1 MLVYFEGHRY
11 PKDLVVPYFTD
22 RDFNEPVVPYMHD
35 KNGYYLE
42 YIGYIFVTSEKYSG
56 PVFILPK
63 LFLAVDVSDPEKRE
77 TLLGESGLLPELIF
91 DTDKDDNVLTLSGRE
106 TFLPELSLWLFR
118 AMVRFRED
126 CKKEKDHENLEKLY
140 QLTPQDNS
148 RDRDFLSTAI
158 RLIDFLS
165 DHRNLFTQIHK
176 INNSGRA
183 AIDWNKTIRK
193 YPYIKEGKPYYLDLQ
208 IKDKAINIDEELI
221 ILYYS
226 VLRYLKDKFHFP
238 IMLGDIP
245 YELLSPSEIQR
256 YLDTGVGKRKMRD
269 IKGKYFRDDLRTLWT
284 LLDAFFTFNYSRDDK
299 CPRKEALAVKEFDA
313 VFEKMVDRLIGDT
326 SKLAALKN
334 QKDGKLI
341 DHIYMD
347 KSLIGKDSNI
357 YYIGD
362 SKYYSDS
369 HDIEGVPLYKQFT
382 YARNAIQY
390 NIDQYYIK
398 HKANPN
404 AIRYRDKDT
413 EGYNVT
419 PNFFVRPKIKSDTLD
434 FDTPSFS
441 ASGNQPKPNKHFED
455 RLFDRDT
462 LLLREYEINLIF
474 LIAAYGSYEDHWATS
489 IRTTIREDMLQFLT
503 DTYTF
508 FKIQPKD
515 IPMYS
520 QTGLVGTIPFV
531 RYFHSILAGKAYKE
545 QDDANE
551 IYLAFERTPQGERD
565 SAEVL
570 DEIKYAVEDQAALS
584 HPIELKPNTTN
595 TKHGSMD

>member
-11 PKDLVVPYFTD
+11 PQDLVVPYFTD

-35 KNGYYLE
+35 RNGYYLE
-42 YIGYIFVTSEKYSG
+42 YIGYIFATSEKYSG

-63 LFLAVDVSDPEKRE
+63 SFLAVDETDPDKRE
-77 TLLGESGLLPELIF
+77 TLLGEPGLLPELIF
-91 DTDKDDNVLTLSGRE
+91 DTDKDDNVLALSGRE

-126 CKKEKDHENLEKLY
+126 CKKEKDQENLDKLY

-193 YPYIKEGKPYYLDLQ
+193 YPYIKESKPYYLDLQ

-238 IMLGDIP
+238 ITLGDIP

-269 IKGKYFRDDLRTLWT
+269 IKGKYFRDDLRTLWN

-326 SKLAALKN
+326 GKLAALKN

-390 NIDQYYIK
+390 NIDQYYLK

-441 ASGNQPKPNKHFED
+441 ASDNQPKPNKHFED

-489 IRTTIREDMLQFLT
+489 IRATIREDMLQFLT
-503 DTYTF
+503 DTYAF
-508 FKIQPKD
+508 FKIQPMD
-515 IPMYS
+515 IPVTTP
-520 QTGLVGTIPFV
+520 TGHLFDIPFLN
-531 RYFHSILAGKAYKE
+531 YFHNLLAGKVYKE
-545 QDDANE
+545 SDNSTDL
-551 IYLAFERTPQGERD
+551 ILAFEKKTEQGKLD
-565 SAEVL
+565 LKEVT
-570 DEIKYAVEDQAALS
+570 EYIKETLPDKTLGD
-584 HPIELKPNTTN
+584 PIDL
-595 TKHGSMD
+595 

>member
-1 MLVYFEGHRY
+1 MLIYFENY
-11 PKDLVVPYFTD
+11 PYPQDLVVPYFTD
-22 RDFNEPVVPYMHD
+22 RD
-35 KNGYYLE
+35 NGKPILNYQYKDGGWKFE
-42 YIGYIFVTSEKYSG
+42 YIGYFFITSKKYSG
-56 PVFILPK
+56 PVFFLPK
-63 LFLAVDVSDPEKRE
+63 LFLAKESDNSNSRE
-77 TLLGESGLLPELIF
+77 TLLGQSGLYPENIF
-91 DTDKDDNVLTLSGRE
+91 DTEAEDNILTLTGRE

-238 IMLGDIP
+238 ITLGDIP

-362 SKYYSDS
+362 SKYYSDC

-390 NIDQYYIK
+390 NIDQYYLK

-441 ASGNQPKPNKHFED
+441 ASENQPKPNKHFED

-489 IRTTIREDMLQFLT
+489 IRTTIREDMIQFLT
-503 DTYTF
+503 DTYNF

-515 IPMYS
+515 IPVTTP
-520 QTGLVGTIPFV
+520 TGKLFDIPFLN
-531 RYFHSILAGKAYKE
+531 YFHNLLAGKVYKE
-545 QDDANE
+545 SDNSPDL
-551 IYLAFERTPQGERD
+551 ILAFEKKTEQGKLD
-565 SAEVL
+565 LKEVQ
-570 DEIKYAVEDQAALS
+570 EDLHDAITGGS
-584 HPIELKPNTTN
+584 ITDPIELKP
-595 TKHGSMD
+595 

>member
-11 PKDLVVPYFTD
+11 PQDLVVPYFTD

-35 KNGYYLE
+35 RNGYYLE
-42 YIGYIFVTSEKYSG
+42 YIGYIFATSEKYSG

-63 LFLAVDVSDPEKRE
+63 SFLAVDESDPEKRE
-77 TLLGESGLLPELIF
+77 TLLGEPGLLPELIF
-91 DTDKDDNVLTLSGRE
+91 DTDKDDNVLALSGRE

-126 CKKEKDHENLEKLY
+126 CKKEKDQENLDKLY

-193 YPYIKEGKPYYLDLQ
+193 YPYIKESKPYYLDLQ

-238 IMLGDIP
+238 ITLGDIP

-269 IKGKYFRDDLRTLWT
+269 IKGKYFRDDLRTLWN

-326 SKLAALKN
+326 GKLAALKN

-390 NIDQYYIK
+390 NIDQYYLK

-489 IRTTIREDMLQFLT
+489 IRATIREDMLQFLT

-515 IPMYS
+515 IPVS
-520 QTGLVGTIPFV
+520 TPNGHLFDIPFLN
-531 RYFHSILAGKAYKE
+531 YFHNLLAGKVYKE
-545 QDDANE
+545 SDDSTDL
-551 IYLAFERTPQGERD
+551 ILAFEKKTEQGKLD
-565 SAEVL
+565 LKEVT
-570 DEIKYAVEDQAALS
+570 EYIKETLPDKTLGD
-584 HPIELKPNTTN
+584 PIDISK
-595 TKHGSMD
+595 K

>member
-63 LFLAVDVSDPEKRE
+63 SFLAVDVSDPERRE
-77 TLLGESGLLPELIF
+77 TLLGESGLLPEQIF

-238 IMLGDIP
+238 ITLGDIP

-256 YLDTGVGKRKMRD
+256 YLDTGVGKRKIRD

-299 CPRKEALAVKEFDA
+299 CPRKEALVVKEFDA

-382 YARNAIQY
+382 YARNTIQY
-390 NIDQYYIK
+390 NIDQYYLQ

-434 FDTPSFS
+434 FDTPSFR
-441 ASGNQPKPNKHFED
+441 ASENQPKPNKHFED

-503 DTYTF
+503 DTYNF

-515 IPMYS
+515 IPVTTP
-520 QTGLVGTIPFV
+520 TGHLFDIPFLN
-531 RYFHSILAGKAYKE
+531 YFHNLLAGKVYKE
-545 QDDANE
+545 SDNSTDL
-551 IYLAFERTPQGERD
+551 ILAFEKTTEQGK
-565 SAEVL
+565 L
-570 DEIKYAVEDQAALS
+570 DLKEAQEDLHDAITGGS
-584 HPIELKPNTTN
+584 ITDPIELKP
-595 TKHGSMD
+595 

>member
-1 MLVYFEGHRY
+1 
-11 PKDLVVPYFTD
+11 
-22 RDFNEPVVPYMHD
+22 MHD

-238 IMLGDIP
+238 ITLGDIP

>member
-11 PKDLVVPYFTD
+11 PQELVVPYFTD

-35 KNGYYLE
+35 RNGFYLE
-42 YIGYIFVTSEKYSG
+42 YIGYIFATSEKYSG

-63 LFLAVDVSDPEKRE
+63 SFLAVDESDPEKRE
-77 TLLGESGLLPELIF
+77 TLLGEPGLLPELIF
-91 DTDKDDNVLTLSGRE
+91 DTDKDDNVLALSGRE

-126 CKKEKDHENLEKLY
+126 CKKEKDQENLDKLY

-193 YPYIKEGKPYYLDLQ
+193 YPYIKESKPYYLDLQ

-238 IMLGDIP
+238 ITLGDIP

-269 IKGKYFRDDLRTLWT
+269 IKGKYFRDDLRTLWN

-326 SKLAALKN
+326 GKLAALKN

-404 AIRYRDKDT
+404 AIRYRDKET

-489 IRTTIREDMLQFLT
+489 IRATIREDMLQFLT
-503 DTYTF
+503 DTYAF

-515 IPMYS
+515 IPV
-520 QTGLVGTIPFV
+520 TTPNGHLFDIPFLN
-531 RYFHSILAGKAYKE
+531 YFHNLLAGKVYKE
-545 QDDANE
+545 SDDSTDL
-551 IYLAFERTPQGERD
+551 ILAFEKKTEQGKLD
-565 SAEVL
+565 LKEVQ
-570 DEIKYAVEDQAALS
+570 EDLQHAITGGS
-584 HPIELKPNTTN
+584 ITDPIELKP
-595 TKHGSMD
+595 

>member
-63 LFLAVDVSDPEKRE
+63 SFLAVDVSDPEKRE
-77 TLLGESGLLPELIF
+77 TLLGESGLLPEQIF
-91 DTDKDDNVLTLSGRE
+91 DTDKDDNVLTLTGRE

-238 IMLGDIP
+238 ITLGDIP

-382 YARNAIQY
+382 YARNTIQY
-390 NIDQYYIK
+390 NIDQYYLK

-434 FDTPSFS
+434 FDTPSFR
-441 ASGNQPKPNKHFED
+441 ASENQPKPNKHFED

-503 DTYTF
+503 NTYNF

-570 DEIKYAVEDQAALS
+570 GEIKYAVEDQAALS

-595 TKHGSMD
+595 TKYGSMD

>member
-11 PKDLVVPYFTD
+11 PQDLVVPYFTD

-35 KNGYYLE
+35 RNGYYLE
-42 YIGYIFVTSEKYSG
+42 YIGYIFATSEKYSG

-63 LFLAVDVSDPEKRE
+63 SFLAVDETDPDKRE
-77 TLLGESGLLPELIF
+77 TLLGEPGLLPELIF
-91 DTDKDDNVLTLSGRE
+91 DTDKDDNVLALSGRE

-126 CKKEKDHENLEKLY
+126 CKKEKDQENLDKLY

-193 YPYIKEGKPYYLDLQ
+193 YPYIKESKPYYLDLQ

-238 IMLGDIP
+238 ITLGDIP

-269 IKGKYFRDDLRTLWT
+269 IKGKYFRDDLRTLWN

-326 SKLAALKN
+326 GKLAALKN

-390 NIDQYYIK
+390 NIDQYYLK

-441 ASGNQPKPNKHFED
+441 ASDNQPKPNKHFED

-489 IRTTIREDMLQFLT
+489 IRATIREDMLQFLT
-503 DTYTF
+503 DTYAF
-508 FKIQPKD
+508 FKIQPMD
-515 IPMYS
+515 IPVTTP
-520 QTGLVGTIPFV
+520 TGHLFDIPFLN
-531 RYFHSILAGKAYKE
+531 YFHNLLAGKVYKE
-545 QDDANE
+545 SDDSTDL
-551 IYLAFERTPQGERD
+551 ILAFEKKTEQGKLD
-565 SAEVL
+565 LKEVQ
-570 DEIKYAVEDQAALS
+570 EDLQHAITGGS
-584 HPIELKPNTTN
+584 ITDPIELKP
-595 TKHGSMD
+595 

>member
-35 KNGYYLE
+35 PKGYYLE

-63 LFLAVDVSDPEKRE
+63 SFLAVDVSDPEKRE
-77 TLLGESGLLPELIF
+77 TLLGESGLLPEQIF
-91 DTDKDDNVLTLSGRE
+91 DTDKDDNVLTLTGRE

-238 IMLGDIP
+238 ITLGDIP

-299 CPRKEALAVKEFDA
+299 CPRKEALVVKEFDA

-390 NIDQYYIK
+390 NIDQYYLK

-441 ASGNQPKPNKHFED
+441 ASENQPKRNKHFED

-489 IRTTIREDMLQFLT
+489 IRTTIREDMIQFLT
-503 DTYTF
+503 NTYNF

-515 IPMYS
+515 IPVTTP
-520 QTGLVGTIPFV
+520 TGQLFDIPFLN
-531 RYFHSILAGKAYKE
+531 YFHNLLAGKVYKE
-545 QDDANE
+545 SDDSTDL
-551 IYLAFERTPQGERD
+551 ILAFEKKTEQGKLD
-565 SAEVL
+565 LKEVQ
-570 DEIKYAVEDQAALS
+570 EDLHDAITGGS
-584 HPIELKPNTTN
+584 ITDPIELKP
-595 TKHGSMD
+595 

>member
-35 KNGYYLE
+35 QKGYYLE

-63 LFLAVDVSDPEKRE
+63 SFLAVDVSDPEKRE
-77 TLLGESGLLPELIF
+77 TLLGESGLLPEQIF

-238 IMLGDIP
+238 ITLGDIP

-299 CPRKEALAVKEFDA
+299 CHRKEALAVKEFDA

-382 YARNAIQY
+382 YARNTIQY
-390 NIDQYYIK
+390 NIDQYYLQ

-434 FDTPSFS
+434 FDTPSFI
-441 ASGNQPKPNKHFED
+441 ASENQPKPNKHFED

-489 IRTTIREDMLQFLT
+489 IRTTIREDMIQFLT
-503 DTYTF
+503 DTYAF

-515 IPMYS
+515 IPVTTP
-520 QTGLVGTIPFV
+520 TGKLFDIPFLN
-531 RYFHSILAGKAYKE
+531 YFHNLLAGKVYKE
-545 QDDANE
+545 SDDSTDL
-551 IYLAFERTPQGERD
+551 ILAFEKKTEQGKLD
-565 SAEVL
+565 LKEVQ
-570 DEIKYAVEDQAALS
+570 EDLQHAITGGS
-584 HPIELKPNTTN
+584 ITDPIELKP
-595 TKHGSMD
+595 

>member
-1 MLVYFEGHRY
+1 M
-11 PKDLVVPYFTD
+11 
-22 RDFNEPVVPYMHD
+22 
-35 KNGYYLE
+35 
-42 YIGYIFVTSEKYSG
+42 
-56 PVFILPK
+56 
-63 LFLAVDVSDPEKRE
+63 A
-77 TLLGESGLLPELIF
+77 
-91 DTDKDDNVLTLSGRE
+91 
-106 TFLPELSLWLFR
+106 
-118 AMVRFRED
+118 
-126 CKKEKDHENLEKLY
+126 
-140 QLTPQDNS
+140 
-148 RDRDFLSTAI
+148 
-158 RLIDFLS
+158 
-165 DHRNLFTQIHK
+165 
-176 INNSGRA
+176 
-183 AIDWNKTIRK
+183 
-193 YPYIKEGKPYYLDLQ
+193 
-208 IKDKAINIDEELI
+208 
-221 ILYYS
+221 
-226 VLRYLKDKFHFP
+226 LK
-238 IMLGDIP
+238 
-245 YELLSPSEIQR
+245 S

-334 QKDGKLI
+334 QKDGKHI

-369 HDIEGVPLYKQFT
+369 HDIEGVPIYKQFT

-390 NIDQYYIK
+390 NIDQYYLQ

-441 ASGNQPKPNKHFED
+441 ASDNQPKPNKHFED

-489 IRTTIREDMLQFLT
+489 IRTTIREDMIQFLT
-503 DTYTF
+503 DTYAF

-515 IPMYS
+515 ISIYS
-520 QTGLVGTIPFV
+520 QNGLVGTIPFV
-531 RYFHSILAGKAYKE
+531 RYFHSIIAGKAYKE
-545 QDDANE
+545 RDDADE
-551 IYLAFERTPQGERD
+551 IYLAFEKNTPQGERD

-570 DEIKYAVEDQAALS
+570 DEIKYAVEDQVALS

>member
-221 ILYYS
+221 IHYYS

-238 IMLGDIP
+238 ITLGDIP

-299 CPRKEALAVKEFDA
+299 CPCKEALAVKEFDA

-341 DHIYMD
+341 YHIYMD

-584 HPIELKPNTTN
+584 HSIELKPNTTN
-595 TKHGSMD
+595 TKYGSMD

>member
-35 KNGYYLE
+35 QKGYYLE

-63 LFLAVDVSDPEKRE
+63 SFLAVDVSDPEKRE
-77 TLLGESGLLPELIF
+77 TLLGESGLFPEQIF

-238 IMLGDIP
+238 ITLGDIP

-390 NIDQYYIK
+390 NIDQYYLK

-434 FDTPSFS
+434 FDTPSFR
-441 ASGNQPKPNKHFED
+441 ASENQPKPNKHFED

-503 DTYTF
+503 DTYNF

-515 IPMYS
+515 IPVTTP
-520 QTGLVGTIPFV
+520 TGHLFDIPFLN
-531 RYFHSILAGKAYKE
+531 YFHNLLAGKVYKE
-545 QDDANE
+545 SDNSTDL
-551 IYLAFERTPQGERD
+551 ILAFEKTTEQGK
-565 SAEVL
+565 L
-570 DEIKYAVEDQAALS
+570 DLKEAQEDLHDAITGGS
-584 HPIELKPNTTN
+584 ITDPIELKP
-595 TKHGSMD
+595 

>member
-1 MLVYFEGHRY
+1 M
-11 PKDLVVPYFTD
+11 VPYFTD

-35 KNGYYLE
+35 RNGYYLE
-42 YIGYIFVTSEKYSG
+42 YIGYIFATSEKYSG

-63 LFLAVDVSDPEKRE
+63 SFLAVDESDPEKRE
-77 TLLGESGLLPELIF
+77 TLLGEPGLLPELIF
-91 DTDKDDNVLTLSGRE
+91 DTDKDDNVLALSGRE

-126 CKKEKDHENLEKLY
+126 CKKEKDQENLDKLY

-193 YPYIKEGKPYYLDLQ
+193 YPYIKESKPYYLDLQ

-238 IMLGDIP
+238 ITLGDIP

-269 IKGKYFRDDLRTLWT
+269 IKGKYFRDDLRTLWN

-326 SKLAALKN
+326 GKLAALKN

-390 NIDQYYIK
+390 NIDQYYLK

-441 ASGNQPKPNKHFED
+441 ASDNQPKPNKHFED

-489 IRTTIREDMLQFLT
+489 IRATIREDMLQFLT
-503 DTYTF
+503 DTYAF
-508 FKIQPKD
+508 FKIQPMD
-515 IPMYS
+515 IPVS
-520 QTGLVGTIPFV
+520 TPNGHLFDIPFLN
-531 RYFHSILAGKAYKE
+531 YFHNLLAGKVYKE
-545 QDDANE
+545 SDDSTDL
-551 IYLAFERTPQGERD
+551 ILAFEKKTEQGKLD
-565 SAEVL
+565 LKEVT
-570 DEIKYAVEDQAALS
+570 EYIKETLPDKTLGD
-584 HPIELKPNTTN
+584 PIDISK
-595 TKHGSMD
+595 K

>member
-11 PKDLVVPYFTD
+11 PKDIVAPYFTD
-22 RDFNEPVVPYMHD
+22 RDFNEPVVPYQHD
-35 KNGYYLE
+35 SKGYYLE
-42 YIGYIFVTSEKYSG
+42 YIGYIFATSEKYSG

-63 LFLAVDVSDPEKRE
+63 SFLAVDESDPDKRD

-91 DTDKDDNVLTLSGRE
+91 DTDKDDNVLALSGRD

-126 CKKEKDHENLEKLY
+126 CKKEKDYKNLEKLY

-193 YPYIKEGKPYYLDLQ
+193 YPYIKESKPYYLDLQ

-238 IMLGDIP
+238 ITLGDIP

-284 LLDAFFTFNYSRDDK
+284 LLDAFFTFNYSHDDK

-326 SKLAALKN
+326 GKLAALKN

-419 PNFFVRPKIKSDTLD
+419 PNFFVRPKIQSDTLD

-441 ASGNQPKPNKHFED
+441 PSDNQPKANKHFED

-489 IRTTIREDMLQFLT
+489 IRATIREDMLQFLQ

-508 FKIQPKD
+508 FKIKPID
-515 IPMYS
+515 IPV
-520 QTGLVGTIPFV
+520 TTPNGHLFDIPFLN
-531 RYFHSILAGKAYKE
+531 YFHNLLAGKVYKE
-545 QDDANE
+545 SDNSTDL
-551 IYLAFERTPQGERD
+551 ILAFEKETPTGQSD
-565 SAEVL
+565 LKEV
-570 DEIKYAVEDQAALS
+570 DEEIKYTLPGKTLGE
-584 HPIELKPNTTN
+584 PIKLNK
-595 TKHGSMD
+595 

>member
-1 MLVYFEGHRY
+1 M
-11 PKDLVVPYFTD
+11 
-22 RDFNEPVVPYMHD
+22 
-35 KNGYYLE
+35 
-42 YIGYIFVTSEKYSG
+42 
-56 PVFILPK
+56 
-63 LFLAVDVSDPEKRE
+63 
-77 TLLGESGLLPELIF
+77 
-91 DTDKDDNVLTLSGRE
+91 
-106 TFLPELSLWLFR
+106 LFR
-118 AMVRFRED
+118 S
-126 CKKEKDHENLEKLY
+126 HENLEKLY

-238 IMLGDIP
+238 ITLGDIP

-390 NIDQYYIK
+390 NIDQYYLK

-441 ASGNQPKPNKHFED
+441 ASENQPKPNKHFED

-503 DTYTF
+503 DTYNF

-515 IPMYS
+515 IPVTTP
-520 QTGLVGTIPFV
+520 TGHLFDIPFLN
-531 RYFHSILAGKAYKE
+531 YFHNLLAGKVYKE
-545 QDDANE
+545 SDNSTDL
-551 IYLAFERTPQGERD
+551 ILAFEKTTEQGK
-565 SAEVL
+565 L
-570 DEIKYAVEDQAALS
+570 DLKEAQEDLHDAITGGS
-584 HPIELKPNTTN
+584 ITDPIELKP
-595 TKHGSMD
+595 

>member
-77 TLLGESGLLPELIF
+77 TLLGESCLLPELIF

-183 AIDWNKTIRK
+183 AIDWNTTIRK

>member
-238 IMLGDIP
+238 ITLGDIP

-299 CPRKEALAVKEFDA
+299 CPRKEALVVKEFDA

-390 NIDQYYIK
+390 NIDQYYLK
-398 HKANPN
+398 NKANPN

-441 ASGNQPKPNKHFED
+441 ASGSQPKPNKHFED

>member
-1 MLVYFEGHRY
+1 M
-11 PKDLVVPYFTD
+11 VPYFTD

-35 KNGYYLE
+35 RNGYYLE
-42 YIGYIFVTSEKYSG
+42 YIGYIFATSEKYSG

-63 LFLAVDVSDPEKRE
+63 SFLAVDETDPDKRE
-77 TLLGESGLLPELIF
+77 TLLGEPGLLPELIF
-91 DTDKDDNVLTLSGRE
+91 DTDKDDNVLALSGRE

-126 CKKEKDHENLEKLY
+126 CKKEKDQENLDKLY

-193 YPYIKEGKPYYLDLQ
+193 YPYIKESKPYYLDLQ

-238 IMLGDIP
+238 ITLGDIP

-269 IKGKYFRDDLRTLWT
+269 IKGKYFRDDLRTLWN

-326 SKLAALKN
+326 GKLAALKN

-390 NIDQYYIK
+390 NIDQYYLK

-489 IRTTIREDMLQFLT
+489 IRATIREDMLQFLT
-503 DTYTF
+503 DTYAF

-515 IPMYS
+515 IPVTTP
-520 QTGLVGTIPFV
+520 TGHLFDIPFLN
-531 RYFHSILAGKAYKE
+531 YFHNLLAGKVYKE
-545 QDDANE
+545 SDNSTDL
-551 IYLAFERTPQGERD
+551 ILAFEKNTEQGKLD
-565 SAEVL
+565 LKEVT
-570 DEIKYAVEDQAALS
+570 EYIKETLPDKTLGD
-584 HPIELKPNTTN
+584 PIDISK
-595 TKHGSMD
+595 K

>member
-126 CKKEKDHENLEKLY
+126 CKKENDHENLEKLY

-245 YELLSPSEIQR
+245 YELLLPSEIQR

-398 HKANPN
+398 HKVNPN

-503 DTYTF
+503 DTYAF

-565 SAEVL
+565 SAEVF

-584 HPIELKPNTTN
+584 HPIELKQ
-595 TKHGSMD
+595 

>member
-11 PKDLVVPYFTD
+11 PKDLVVPYFTV

-193 YPYIKEGKPYYLDLQ
+193 YPYIKEGKPYYLNLQ

-489 IRTTIREDMLQFLT
+489 IRTTIREDMLHFLT

>member
-11 PKDLVVPYFTD
+11 PKDIVVPYFTD
-22 RDFNEPVVPYMHD
+22 RDFNEPVVPYQHD
-35 KNGYYLE
+35 SKGYYLE
-42 YIGYIFVTSEKYSG
+42 YIGYIFATSEKYSG

-63 LFLAVDVSDPEKRE
+63 SFLAVDESDPDKRD
-77 TLLGESGLLPELIF
+77 TLLGGSGLLPELIF
-91 DTDKDDNVLTLSGRE
+91 DTDKDDNVLALSGRD

-126 CKKEKDHENLEKLY
+126 CKKEKDYENLEKLY

-193 YPYIKEGKPYYLDLQ
+193 YPYIKDSKPYYLNLQ

-226 VLRYLKDKFHFP
+226 VLSYLKDKFHFP
-238 IMLGDIP
+238 ITLGDIP

-284 LLDAFFTFNYSRDDK
+284 LLNAFFTFNYSRDDK

-326 SKLAALKN
+326 GKLAALKN

-419 PNFFVRPKIKSDTLD
+419 PNFFVRPKIQSDTLD

-441 ASGNQPKPNKHFED
+441 PSDNQPKANKHFED

-489 IRTTIREDMLQFLT
+489 IRATIREDMLQFLQN
-503 DTYTF
+503 TYTF
-508 FKIQPKD
+508 FKIKPID
-515 IPMYS
+515 IPV
-520 QTGLVGTIPFV
+520 TTPNGHLFDIPFLN
-531 RYFHSILAGKAYKE
+531 YFHNLLAGKVYKE
-545 QDDANE
+545 SDNSTDL
-551 IYLAFERTPQGERD
+551 ILAFEKETPSGQSD
-565 SAEVL
+565 LKEVVE
-570 DEIKYAVEDQAALS
+570 EIKETLPGKTLGD
-584 HPIELKPNTTN
+584 PIKIG
-595 TKHGSMD
+595 K

>member
-11 PKDLVVPYFTD
+11 PQDLVVPYFTD

-35 KNGYYLE
+35 RNGYYLE
-42 YIGYIFVTSEKYSG
+42 YIGYIFATSEKYSG

-63 LFLAVDVSDPEKRE
+63 SFLAVDESDPEKRE
-77 TLLGESGLLPELIF
+77 TLLGEPGLLPELIF
-91 DTDKDDNVLTLSGRE
+91 DTDKDDNVLALSGRE

-126 CKKEKDHENLEKLY
+126 CKKEKDQENLDKLY

-193 YPYIKEGKPYYLDLQ
+193 YPYIKESKPYYLDLQ

-238 IMLGDIP
+238 ITLGDIP

-269 IKGKYFRDDLRTLWT
+269 IKGKYFRDDLRTLWN

-326 SKLAALKN
+326 GKLAALKN

-390 NIDQYYIK
+390 NIDQYYLK

-489 IRTTIREDMLQFLT
+489 IRATIREDMLQFLT
-503 DTYTF
+503 DTYAF
-508 FKIQPKD
+508 FKIQPMD
-515 IPMYS
+515 IPVTTP
-520 QTGLVGTIPFV
+520 TGHLFDIPFLN
-531 RYFHSILAGKAYKE
+531 YFHNLLAGKVYKE
-545 QDDANE
+545 SDNSTDL
-551 IYLAFERTPQGERD
+551 ILAFERTPQGERD

-570 DEIKYAVEDQAALS
+570 DEIKYAVEDQSALS
-584 HPIELKPNTTN
+584 HPLKL
-595 TKHGSMD
+595 KQ

>member
-35 KNGYYLE
+35 QNGYYLE
-42 YIGYIFVTSEKYSG
+42 YIGYIFVTSDKYSG

-63 LFLAVDVSDPEKRE
+63 SFLAVDVSDPEKRE
-77 TLLGESGLLPELIF
+77 TLLGESGLLPEQIF
-91 DTDKDDNVLTLSGRE
+91 DTDKDDNILTLTGRE

-140 QLTPQDNS
+140 QLTPQDDS

-238 IMLGDIP
+238 ITLGDIP

-390 NIDQYYIK
+390 NIDQYYLK

-419 PNFFVRPKIKSDTLD
+419 PNFFVRPKIKSDILD
-434 FDTPSFS
+434 FDTPSFR
-441 ASGNQPKPNKHFED
+441 ASDNQPKPNKHFED

-503 DTYTF
+503 DTYNF

-515 IPMYS
+515 ISIYS
-520 QTGLVGTIPFV
+520 QNGLVGTIPFV
-531 RYFHSILAGKAYKE
+531 RYFHSIIAGKAYKE
-545 QDDANE
+545 RDDADE

-570 DEIKYAVEDQAALS
+570 DEIKYAVEDQAALTT
-584 HPIELKPNTTN
+584 PIELKP
-595 TKHGSMD
+595 

>member
-11 PKDLVVPYFTD
+11 PKDIVAPYFTD
-22 RDFNEPVVPYMHD
+22 RDFNEPVVPYQHD
-35 KNGYYLE
+35 SKGYYLE
-42 YIGYIFVTSEKYSG
+42 YIGYIFATSEKYSG

-63 LFLAVDVSDPEKRE
+63 SFLAVDESDPDKRD

-91 DTDKDDNVLTLSGRE
+91 DTDKDDNVLALSGRD

-126 CKKEKDHENLEKLY
+126 CKKEKDYKNLEKLY

-193 YPYIKEGKPYYLDLQ
+193 YPYIKESKPYYLDLQ

-238 IMLGDIP
+238 ITLGDIP

-284 LLDAFFTFNYSRDDK
+284 LLDAFFTFNYSHDDK

-326 SKLAALKN
+326 GKLAALKN

-419 PNFFVRPKIKSDTLD
+419 PNFFVRPKIQSDPLD

-441 ASGNQPKPNKHFED
+441 PSDNQPKANKHFED

-489 IRTTIREDMLQFLT
+489 IRATIREDMLQFLQ

-508 FKIQPKD
+508 FKIKPID
-515 IPMYS
+515 IPV
-520 QTGLVGTIPFV
+520 TTPNGHLFDIPFLN
-531 RYFHSILAGKAYKE
+531 YFHNLLAGKVYKE
-545 QDDANE
+545 SDNSTDL
-551 IYLAFERTPQGERD
+551 ILAFEKETPTGQSD
-565 SAEVL
+565 LKEV
-570 DEIKYAVEDQAALS
+570 DEEIKYTLPGKTLGE
-584 HPIELKPNTTN
+584 PIKLNK
-595 TKHGSMD
+595 

>member
-35 KNGYYLE
+35 QKGYYLE

-63 LFLAVDVSDPEKRE
+63 SFLAVDVSDPEKRE
-77 TLLGESGLLPELIF
+77 TLLGESGLFPEQIF

-208 IKDKAINIDEELI
+208 TKDKAINIDEELI

-226 VLRYLKDKFHFP
+226 VLRYLKDKFLFP
-238 IMLGDIP
+238 ITLGDIP

-390 NIDQYYIK
+390 NIDQYYLK

-434 FDTPSFS
+434 FDTPSFR
-441 ASGNQPKPNKHFED
+441 ASENQPKPNKHFED

-503 DTYTF
+503 DTYNF

-515 IPMYS
+515 IPVTTP
-520 QTGLVGTIPFV
+520 TGHLFDIPFLN
-531 RYFHSILAGKAYKE
+531 YFHNLLAGKVYKE
-545 QDDANE
+545 SDNSTDL
-551 IYLAFERTPQGERD
+551 ILAFEKTTEQGK
-565 SAEVL
+565 L
-570 DEIKYAVEDQAALS
+570 DLKEAQEDLHDAITGGS
-584 HPIELKPNTTN
+584 ITDPIELKP
-595 TKHGSMD
+595 

>member
-35 KNGYYLE
+35 QKGYYLE

-63 LFLAVDVSDPEKRE
+63 SFLAVDVSDPEKRE
-77 TLLGESGLLPELIF
+77 TLLGESGLLPEQIF

-208 IKDKAINIDEELI
+208 IKDKAVNIDEELI

-238 IMLGDIP
+238 ITLGDIP

-390 NIDQYYIK
+390 NIDQYYLK

-404 AIRYRDKDT
+404 SIRYRDKDT

-434 FDTPSFS
+434 FDTPPFR
-441 ASGNQPKPNKHFED
+441 ASENQPKPNKHFED

-489 IRTTIREDMLQFLT
+489 IRTTIREDMIQFLT
-503 DTYTF
+503 NTYNF

-515 IPMYS
+515 IPVTTS
-520 QTGLVGTIPFV
+520 TGHLFDIPFLN
-531 RYFHSILAGKAYKE
+531 YFHNLLAGKVYKE
-545 QDDANE
+545 SDNSPDL
-551 IYLAFERTPQGERD
+551 ILAFEKKTEQGKLD
-565 SAEVL
+565 LKEVQ
-570 DEIKYAVEDQAALS
+570 EDLHDAITGGS
-584 HPIELKPNTTN
+584 ITDPIELKP
-595 TKHGSMD
+595 

>member
-11 PKDLVVPYFTD
+11 PKDIVAPYFTD
-22 RDFNEPVVPYMHD
+22 RDFNEPVVPYQHD
-35 KNGYYLE
+35 SKGYYLE
-42 YIGYIFVTSEKYSG
+42 YIGYIFATSEKYSG

-63 LFLAVDVSDPEKRE
+63 SFLAVDESDPDKRD

-91 DTDKDDNVLTLSGRE
+91 DTDKDDNVLALSGRD

-126 CKKEKDHENLEKLY
+126 CKKEKDYENLEKLY

-193 YPYIKEGKPYYLDLQ
+193 YPYIKESKPYYLDLQ

-238 IMLGDIP
+238 ITLGDIP

-326 SKLAALKN
+326 GKLAALKN

-341 DHIYMD
+341 DHIYLD

-413 EGYNVT
+413 EGYNIT
-419 PNFFVRPKIKSDTLD
+419 PNFFVRPKIQSDTLD

-441 ASGNQPKPNKHFED
+441 PSDNQPKANKHFED

-489 IRTTIREDMLQFLT
+489 IRATIREDMLQFLQN
-503 DTYTF
+503 TYTF
-508 FKIQPKD
+508 FKIKPID
-515 IPMYS
+515 IPV
-520 QTGLVGTIPFV
+520 TTPNGHLFDIPFLN
-531 RYFHSILAGKAYKE
+531 YFHNLLAGKVYKE
-545 QDDANE
+545 SDNSTDL
-551 IYLAFERTPQGERD
+551 ILAFEKETPTGQSDLKEV
-565 SAEVL
+565 AE
-570 DEIKYAVEDQAALS
+570 EIKYTLLGETLS
-584 HPIELKPNTTN
+584 EPIKLNK
-595 TKHGSMD
+595 